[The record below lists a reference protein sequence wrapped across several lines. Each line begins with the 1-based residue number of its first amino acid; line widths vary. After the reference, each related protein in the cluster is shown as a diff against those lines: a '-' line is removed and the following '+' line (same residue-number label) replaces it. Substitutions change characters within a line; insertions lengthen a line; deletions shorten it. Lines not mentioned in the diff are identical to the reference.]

1 MSLIVLGLDGF
12 DREMVERSKVSDF
25 LEGQELFERGLNSV
39 VPPITVPAWAC
50 SFSGLRPDRLDCFDF
65 QSLDL
70 EEKEFVPV
78 NRESFNL
85 KGYWNHTIES
95 SALFDV
101 PGADRPE
108 LDGCFVGGIFDFGEV
123 VTVPEDLSEELL
135 QEFGAPK
142 LRNMEEL
149 RSEEERRE
157 EAVRIFE
164 FRREILEWLV
174 ENRDEDVYFPVFR
187 LPDTT
192 MHHTDSEEDMLE
204 AYNRVASLLESFFEE
219 YVDEE
224 DDVIIVSD
232 HGAVRYEREFHA
244 NAWLEENG
252 FLVRKGGRQSLFE
265 DIVLSVADV
274 GRKLGLRDFLVKL
287 NSLAE
292 RTVDKDF
299 SPGKS
304 NLMESLEWEKTEAF
318 AYVTGVCAYGGIWI
332 NDERLEGVVDE
343 VESKKSE
350 IARRLE
356 ARDEVVWVRDSAE
369 VYEDP
374 PESFPDLVVRLDER
388 TKFESSL
395 HPKVVSEVSGFM
407 HRKQGFVAS
416 NRELRDDSELVDL
429 APTILHLL
437 GDTVPEHMDGKSML
451 KGGVEKESKETSG
464 IDF

>member
-1 MSLIVLGLDGF
+1 VPVYVIGLDGL
-12 DREMVERSKVSDF
+12 DHELISGGPIQSI
-25 LEGQELFERGLNSV
+25 LEKYDVGFNQMESV

-50 SFSGLRPDRLDCFDF
+50 GFSGLEPDRLECFDF
-65 QSLDL
+65 QYLG
-70 EEKEFVPV
+70 EETKRFAPV
-78 NRESFNL
+78 NREKLSCH
-85 KGYWNHTIES
+85 GYWNHTQYA

-101 PGADRPE
+101 PGATEPGD
-108 LDGCFVGGIFDFGEV
+108 DGCYVGGIFDFGEMD
-123 VTVPEDLSEELL
+123 TIPE
-135 QEFGAPK
+135 K
-142 LRNMEEL
+142 LKGEL
-149 RSEEERRE
+149 REDVGSTEIKNIAEMGSEIKRRE
-157 EAVRIFE
+157 EAQRIFD
-164 FRREILEWLV
+164 FRREIFEWLV
-174 ENRDEDVYFPVFR
+174 ENRDEDVLFPVFR

-192 MHHTDSEEDMLE
+192 MHHTDSEDDMLD
-204 AYNRVASLLESFFEE
+204 AYDRVASFLERFFEHHI
-219 YVDEE
+219 DEE

-356 ARDEVVWVRDSAE
+356 AREEVVWVRDSAE

-395 HPKVVSEVSGFM
+395 HPKTVSEVSGFM
-407 HRKQGFVAS
+407 HRKQGFIAS
-416 NRELRDDSELVDL
+416 NRELRDEPELVDL
-429 APTILHLL
+429 APTILDIL
-437 GDTVPEHMDGKSML
+437 GDTVPKHMEGESML
-451 KGGVEKESKETSG
+451 RGEVEEESKETSG